1 MGQDKPT
8 SQEQTSS
15 AQGARCAEDSNT
27 ECWIAAEVCRDD
39 GKATPPLETAGKA
52 TPPLETPPDTKRLA
66 EFVPQFKA
74 LGHPTRA
81 AIVEQL
87 LGGERCVCEITAQ
100 LGMSQPLVSHHLA
113 LLRDTGFV
121 CARGAGARTYYSL
134 DWQRFSDGILS
145 FIATVEELHRH
156 DNGPSCVC
164 G

>member
-1 MGQDKPT
+1 VKTASATKPT
-8 SQEQTSS
+8 AGT
-15 AQGARCAEDSNT
+15 
-27 ECWIAAEVCRDD
+27 
-39 GKATPPLETAGKA
+39 TPG
-52 TPPLETPPDTKRLA
+52 TKGLA
-66 EFVPQFKA
+66 EFVPQLKA

-121 CARGAGARTYYSL
+121 CARGEGARTYYSL
-134 DWQRFSDGILS
+134 DWQRFSEGLLS
-145 FIATVEELHRH
+145 FIATVEELHCH
-156 DNGPSCVC
+156 DRGSSSVC

>member
-1 MGQDKPT
+1 MVQTDAVVTGSVTKP
-8 SQEQTSS
+8 
-15 AQGARCAEDSNT
+15 
-27 ECWIAAEVCRDD
+27 AA
-39 GKATPPLETAGKA
+39 GTTPAAVT
-52 TPPLETPPDTKRLA
+52 TPAAKRLA

-121 CARGAGARTYYSL
+121 CARGEGARTYYSL
-134 DWQRFSDGILS
+134 DWQQFSEELLS

-156 DNGPSCVC
+156 DRGSSGVC

>member
-1 MGQDKPT
+1 MRSASVTKPT
-8 SQEQTSS
+8 PGTTS
-15 AQGARCAEDSNT
+15 
-27 ECWIAAEVCRDD
+27 
-39 GKATPPLETAGKA
+39 
-52 TPPLETPPDTKRLA
+52 DTKPLA
-66 EFVPQFKA
+66 EFVPQLKA

-134 DWQRFSDGILS
+134 DWQRFSEGLLD

-156 DNGPSCVC
+156 DRGSSCVC

>member
-1 MGQDKPT
+1 VVQTIAVKTASVAKP
-8 SQEQTSS
+8 
-15 AQGARCAEDSNT
+15 
-27 ECWIAAEVCRDD
+27 AA
-39 GKATPPLETAGKA
+39 GTTPVA
-52 TPPLETPPDTKRLA
+52 KRLA

-121 CARGAGARTYYSL
+121 CARGEGARTYYSL
-134 DWQRFSDGILS
+134 DWQQFSDGLLS
-145 FIATVEELHRH
+145 FIATVEELHCH
-156 DNGPSCVC
+156 DRGSSSVC

>member
-1 MGQDKPT
+1 MSAGASAKTAAVTKPISVTKPT
-8 SQEQTSS
+8 PGT
-15 AQGARCAEDSNT
+15 T
-27 ECWIAAEVCRDD
+27 
-39 GKATPPLETAGKA
+39 
-52 TPPLETPPDTKRLA
+52 PDTRSLA
-66 EFVPQFKA
+66 EFVPQLKA

-121 CARGAGARTYYSL
+121 CARGEGARTYYSL
-134 DWQRFSDGILS
+134 DWQRFSEGLLS
-145 FIATVEELHRH
+145 FIATVEELHGH
-156 DNGPSCVC
+156 DRGSSSAC

>member
-1 MGQDKPT
+1 MRSASVTKPARGTT
-8 SQEQTSS
+8 S
-15 AQGARCAEDSNT
+15 
-27 ECWIAAEVCRDD
+27 
-39 GKATPPLETAGKA
+39 
-52 TPPLETPPDTKRLA
+52 DTKPLA
-66 EFVPQFKA
+66 EFVPQLKA

-134 DWQRFSDGILS
+134 NWQRFSEGLLS

-156 DNGPSCVC
+156 DRGSSSVC

>member
-1 MGQDKPT
+1 MSIRSSAKTAAVTKPT
-8 SQEQTSS
+8 PGT
-15 AQGARCAEDSNT
+15 
-27 ECWIAAEVCRDD
+27 
-39 GKATPPLETAGKA
+39 TP
-52 TPPLETPPDTKRLA
+52 DIRSLA
-66 EFVPQFKA
+66 EFVPQLKA

-121 CARGAGARTYYSL
+121 CARGEGARTYYSL
-134 DWQRFSDGILS
+134 DWQRFSEGLLS
-145 FIATVEELHRH
+145 FIATVEELHCH
-156 DNGPSCVC
+156 DRGSSSVC

>member
-1 MGQDKPT
+1 MSTRSSAKTAAVTKPISVT
-8 SQEQTSS
+8 RPISVTKSTAGTSS
-15 AQGARCAEDSNT
+15 
-27 ECWIAAEVCRDD
+27 
-39 GKATPPLETAGKA
+39 
-52 TPPLETPPDTKRLA
+52 DTKRLA
-66 EFVPQFKA
+66 EFVPQLKA

-121 CARGAGARTYYSL
+121 CARGEGARTYYSL
-134 DWQRFSDGILS
+134 DWQRFSEGLLS
-145 FIATVEELHRH
+145 FIATVEELHCH
-156 DNGPSCVC
+156 DRGSSSVC

>member
-1 MGQDKPT
+1 MSRDKPA
-8 SQEQTSS
+8 SLEQMSS
-15 AQGARCAEDSNT
+15 AEVARCAEDSST
-27 ECWIAAEVCRDD
+27 EGWIAAEVCRDD
-39 GKATPPLETAGKA
+39 GKATPLPETVGKTMPPLETA
-52 TPPLETPPDTKRLA
+52 PDTKRLA
-66 EFVPQFKA
+66 EFAPQFKA

-134 DWQRFSDGILS
+134 DWQRFSDGLLS
-145 FIATVEELHRH
+145 FIATVEDLHRH
-156 DNGPSCVC
+156 DLGSSCAC

>member
-1 MGQDKPT
+1 MRSHLVQTNAVRMASVTKPAPGTT
-8 SQEQTSS
+8 S
-15 AQGARCAEDSNT
+15 
-27 ECWIAAEVCRDD
+27 
-39 GKATPPLETAGKA
+39 
-52 TPPLETPPDTKRLA
+52 DTKPLA
-66 EFVPQFKA
+66 EFVPQLKA

-134 DWQRFSDGILS
+134 DWQRFSEGLLS

-156 DNGPSCVC
+156 DRGSSSVC